1 MVGVPGRIDGR
12 YAAYG
17 IRTSIPSRG
26 AAAKTVDNKPA
37 DKPSTDRT
45 SDTFDPAAAPG
56 TYLNIKV

>member
-17 IRTSIPSRG
+17 MRTTTPSRG
-26 AAAKTVDNKPA
+26 AAAKTADSKPA

-45 SDTFDPAAAPG
+45 SETFDPAAPPG